1 MLLAIDSG
9 NTNTVFAI
17 FDDNGKVLGVW
28 RSSSTP
34 DRTADDHGI
43 WLLQLLALADIK
55 HTSVNSAIIATVV
68 PTALF
73 ALKSLCRTYFGADP
87 LVIGDE
93 DVEIGIDVLLDH
105 PQELGADR
113 LVNAISAHQKYGGPL
128 IIVDFGTA
136 TTFDVVDGDGNYA
149 GGIITPGVN
158 LSQEALHMAAA
169 KLPRVEIIRPE
180 WVIGKG
186 TVQAMQSGIYWGY
199 LSMLEGVVKR
209 IEKEFGSPMKVIA
222 TGGLA
227 PLFAKSTKLIEC
239 ADAELTL
246 RGLFA
251 IYQLNTSS

>member
-17 FDDNGKVLGVW
+17 FEDNGNVLGVW
-28 RSSSTP
+28 RSSSTT

-43 WLLQLLALADIK
+43 WLLQLLALAGIEQ
-55 HTSVNSAIIATVV
+55 TSVNSAIIATVV

-73 ALKSLCRTYFGADP
+73 ALKTLCRTYFGADP
-87 LVIGDE
+87 LVIGDD
-93 DVEIGIDVLLDH
+93 DVEIGIDILLDQ

-169 KLPRVEIIRPE
+169 KLPRVAIIRPE
-180 WVIGKG
+180 RVIGKG

-209 IEKEFGSPMKVIA
+209 IEEEFGSPMKVIA

-239 ADAELTL
+239 ADCELTL

>member
-1 MLLAIDSG
+1 MLLVIDSG

-17 FDDNGKVLGVW
+17 FEDNGNVLGVW

-43 WLLQLLALADIK
+43 WLLQLLALAGIEQ
-55 HTSVNSAIIATVV
+55 TSVNSAIIATVV

-73 ALKSLCRTYFGADP
+73 ALKTLCRTYFGADP
-87 LVIGDE
+87 LIIGDD
-93 DVEIGIDVLLDH
+93 DVEIGINILLDQ

-128 IIVDFGTA
+128 IVVDFGTA

-169 KLPRVEIIRPE
+169 KLPRVAIIRPE
-180 WVIGKG
+180 RVIGKG

-209 IEKEFGSPMKVIA
+209 IEEEFGSPMKVIA